1 MDQNYL
7 KNYTHFEV
15 AVQYS
20 WRTIKTCRWDS
31 LKGDDVRSIETT
43 A

>member
-15 AVQYS
+15 AVQYR
-20 WRTIKTCRWDS
+20 WRTIKTWDS